1 MESPSDAGERSSSSA
16 MVAKLAK
23 RMASPLLAQLPSTSP
38 ERAPCGARF
47 RDIMVPM
54 RDGVRLA
61 TDVYLPATPAPHHTV
76 LTRMPY
82 GKSEPYCFMPAVGA
96 FFNRKGYAF
105 VVQDVRGK
113 WGSEGVFEPNKVAN
127 EIPDG
132 FDTIDW
138 IVQQDWSN
146 RRVGM
151 WGESYFGFTAYA
163 AAASRHPALCCISP
177 GDITVDRYRATFR
190 GGALQLNT
198 VGIWAIQIA
207 AREYQ
212 DLDALDLWRLPLA
225 ELANAAGV
233 PSVYFDQLMANP
245 VPGPFWLARSLVE
258 LLDTIDI
265 PVLHWSGWYD
275 CYLGETI
282 ADWRRLKARA
292 GGPPNYLFIGP
303 WDHEGSSD
311 KLSRVGRIAIGADVA
326 AHRWDT
332 FQRFFDRHLM
342 QIENGFGAEGTV
354 HHYVMGR
361 GTWRDSTNWPPP
373 EAKTLRYYLHS
384 AGFAN
389 TLGGDGI
396 LNLDPPGD
404 EPCDGFVYDPSNPIT
419 DTLEI
424 DCWAIASQRP
434 DRQPIEARSDVLCYT
449 TEPLAT
455 PLEICGPIMLRLSA
469 SSSAVDTD
477 FTATLAD
484 VYPDGYSDAI
494 QDGILR
500 TSYRDPA
507 HAPKPIEPGRIY
519 DFTIDLWSQSY
530 VVKPGHQIRLEISS
544 SCFSR
549 YDRNC
554 NTGDAFG
561 QAARPISALQTI
573 YHTSEWPSFLE
584 ISVLDQA
591 R

>member
-1 MESPSDAGERSSSSA
+1 MI
-16 MVAKLAK
+16 AKLAK
-23 RMASPLLAQLPSTSP
+23 RMASPPFAQLPSTTP
-38 ERAPCGARF
+38 DRAEGGARL

-54 RDGVRLA
+54 RDGIRLA
-61 TDVYLPATPAPHHTV
+61 TDVYLPTTPPPHHTV

-82 GKSEPYCFMPAVGA
+82 GKSEPYCFMPAVGD

-113 WGSEGVFEPNKVAN
+113 WGSEGVFEPNKIAN

-138 IVQQDWSN
+138 LGRQDWSN

-163 AAASRHPALCCISP
+163 AAASSHPALCCIAP
-177 GDITVDRYRATFR
+177 GNITVDRYRATFR

-198 VGIWAIQIA
+198 VGVWAIQIA

-212 DLDALDLWRLPLA
+212 DLHALDLWRLPLA

-233 PSVYFDQLMANP
+233 PSAYFDQLMANP
-245 VPGPFWLARSLVE
+245 VPGPFWRARSLVD

-282 ADWRRLKARA
+282 ADWRRLRARA
-292 GGPPNYLFIGP
+292 DGPPNYLFIGP
-303 WDHEGSSD
+303 WDHEGSAD
-311 KLSRVGRIAIGADVA
+311 KLSCVGQIEIGADVA

-342 QIENGFGAEGTV
+342 QIKNGFGAGGTV
-354 HHYVMGR
+354 HHYVMG
-361 GTWRDSTNWPPP
+361 GATWRDSTDWPPR

-389 TLGGDGI
+389 TLNGDGA
-396 LNLDPPGD
+396 LTVEPPGE
-404 EPCDGFVYDPSNPIT
+404 EPCDSFVYDPLNPIA
-419 DTLEI
+419 DTIEL
-424 DCWAIASQRP
+424 DCWAIAAQRP
-434 DRQPIEARSDVLCYT
+434 DRLPIETRSDVLCYT
-449 TEPLAT
+449 TEPLTT
-455 PLEICGPIMLRLSA
+455 PLEICGPIKLQLSA
-469 SSSAVDTD
+469 SSSAVETD
-477 FTATLAD
+477 FTAALVD
-484 VYPDGYSDAI
+484 VYPEGYCDSI

-500 TSYRDPA
+500 TSYRDLA
-507 HAPKPIEPGRIY
+507 RAPEAIEPGRVY
-519 DFTIDLWSQSY
+519 CFTIDLWSQSY
-530 VVKPGHQIRLEISS
+530 VVKPGHRLRIEISS

-554 NTGDAFG
+554 NTGEAFG
-561 QAARPISALQTI
+561 LAARPIAAVQTI
-573 YHTSEWPSFLE
+573 YHDAECPSFLE
-584 ISVLDQA
+584 ISVNG
-591 R
+591 